1 MGTTRRTKRRAT
13 NIAAWIATLAA
24 VATWG
29 IAGVEAQRDRGVNQ
43 PGAAGNRG
51 GVDPGIN
58 QPGAAGNR
66 GGVDPG
72 INQPGAAGNAGRA
85 PSPPPLLLGTVGRRG
100 RSAPSAIPGSTSRG
114 LPAMWAE
121 IPGAISPGPRATAD
135 NASAALV
142 SYAPGGHN

>member
-1 MGTTRRTKRRAT
+1 MGTTRRTKRTAT
-13 NIAAWIATLAA
+13 NIAVWIATLAA

-29 IAGVEAQRDRGVNQ
+29 IAGLEAQRDRGVNQ

-66 GGVDPG
+66 GGV
-72 INQPGAAGNAGRA
+72 AV
-85 PSPPPLLLGTVGRRG
+85 PPPLPLVTVGRRG

-114 LPAMWAE
+114 PPAMWAE

-135 NASAALV
+135 KRQRRARFQQCAAF
-142 SYAPGGHN
+142 GGHN